1 MQRDIYKTSRIL
13 YIIEAALEYFISILV
28 GGAYLARLTAEL
40 GISDSVTGIL
50 SSLVTLG
57 CSFQLLAILLFS
69 NRRAK
74 RGVFFLHTANQLFFT
89 LIYIVPFFPLGKN
102 AKIAVFIALLLIA
115 HILNNIVQSP
125 KINWFMSLVDN
136 DKRGRFTANKEI
148 ISLVGGM
155 AFSFSAG
162 SLMDHFEARG
172 EVRTSF
178 IICGITLF
186 VLTVLHSLT
195 LLFSRE
201 KPKEPAPAQESHPI
215 RGLLGDH
222 EFIKVI
228 IIPIL
233 WSISH
238 YVSLPFYGTYQIKEL
253 GFSMTFVSVLSILY
267 ALFRSA
273 FSRPLGKFADKHSF
287 AEMLNICYIIA
298 ALAFL
303 VNAFTVPANGK
314 IFYTAYYI
322 LYAIGMAGI
331 NSSEINLIYERVA
344 PHKRMLA
351 FALKNTLAGLA
362 GFGTTLLASL
372 LVAHIQQNGNML
384 FGIPVYAQQV
394 MSLISA
400 LLTVGTIVY
409 LNVAIKNKP
418 NEAK

>member
-1 MQRDIYKTSRIL
+1 MQRDIYKTSRVL
-13 YIIEAALEYFISILV
+13 YIIEAALEYFISIMV

-57 CSFQLLAILLFS
+57 CSFQLVAILLFN

-74 RGVFFLHTANQLFFT
+74 HGVFFLHTANQLLFT
-89 LIYIVPFFPLGKN
+89 LIYVVPFFPLGKS
-102 AKIAVFIALLLIA
+102 AKIAVFIAFLLLA

-148 ISLVGGM
+148 ISLIGGM
-155 AFSFSAG
+155 IFSFSAG

-178 IICGITLF
+178 IICGAALF
-186 VLTVLHSLT
+186 VLTILHSCT

-201 KPKEPAPAQESHPI
+201 KPQEQTQTKEEHPI
-215 RGLLGDH
+215 RGLLRDR
-222 EFIKVI
+222 EFIKVTL
-228 IIPIL
+228 IPVL

-238 YVSLPFYGTYQIKEL
+238 YGAISFYGTYQIKEL

-267 ALFRSA
+267 AVFRSA
-273 FSRPLGKFADKHSF
+273 FSRPLGKFADKYSF
-287 AEMLNICYIIA
+287 AKMLNICYMIA
-298 ALAFL
+298 AVAFL
-303 VNAFTVPANGK
+303 VNTFTVPANGK
-314 IFYTAYYI
+314 VFYTLYYI
-322 LYAIGMAGI
+322 LYAIAMAGI
-331 NSSEINLIYERVA
+331 NSSEINLIYERVS
-344 PHKRMLA
+344 PNKRMLA
-351 FALKNTLAGLA
+351 FALKSTFAGLA
-362 GFGTTLLASL
+362 GFGTTLLASV
-372 LVAHIQQNGNML
+372 LVARIQENGNML

-400 LLTVGTIVY
+400 LLTIGTIVY

-418 NEAK
+418 VEA